1 MAAGSKSAQKKE
13 EEEEAG
19 PGENGYSLPAVR
31 LLPRTPG
38 EGGSSPSLAVTP
50 DVATSSSAAGK
61 KTAQQKPKILA
72 PLNATGT
79 FANST
84 LTISLYTCIY
94 VHYHRHKI
102 NGNPMILPLI

>member
-13 EEEEAG
+13 EEEEEEARVD
-19 PGENGYSLPAVR
+19 GYSLPAVR

-61 KTAQQKPKILA
+61 KTAQQKLKTLA

-79 FANST
+79 FANSIYAHNHSVYMYIHVRT
-84 LTISLYTCIY
+84 LPSSQMVT
-94 VHYHRHKI
+94 
-102 NGNPMILPLI
+102 P